1 MLMGIDVHGAPPLI
15 SASQRGGLPGEP
27 AAGLA
32 PLMRFTV
39 AIHLSASVN
48 RYRTRPVKDFRRLK
62 TAERRIAA
70 KLLSRRGELAR
81 RPRQLRWRV
90 LATFRLETVPQQPK
104 RATIRD
110 VAEATGLSPA
120 AVSYALRGIQT
131 SEETQQRVRHAAAEL
146 GYNVNRIARALAS
159 GRTGTVGL
167 LFGSLED
174 LWQQLLGVG
183 IGSALLA
190 RDHYALLVDAAGD
203 PERQLLL
210 AQQLRDQRVDGL
222 IVHPLDPSDERWS
235 PLADSLPI
243 VSIGD
248 ALHAGQAAGEVLFD
262 NRTGVTL
269 ALEHLHK
276 LGHRQIGVLTP
287 TQPSTPDRPADI
299 HVTAEAE
306 RLSLDVSII
315 SSPPALTAA
324 TEVVREVLA
333 KTDRPTA
340 LFCFADSIAYGA
352 YAAARELGLHIPGE
366 VSVAGYDDH
375 PMSALLTPALTTMDW
390 DTDRIVR
397 AAVRLILAAI
407 ERKPHRRRIVQPPH
421 LRERGSTGRPAS
433 VPAP

>member
-1 MLMGIDVHGAPPLI
+1 M
-15 SASQRGGLPGEP
+15 
-27 AAGLA
+27 
-32 PLMRFTV
+32 
-39 AIHLSASVN
+39 
-48 RYRTRPVKDFRRLK
+48 
-62 TAERRIAA
+62 
-70 KLLSRRGELAR
+70 
-81 RPRQLRWRV
+81 
-90 LATFRLETVPQQPK
+90 PQQPK

-235 PLADSLPI
+235 ALADSLPI

-269 ALEHLHK
+269 ALEHLHR

-352 YAAARELGLHIPGE
+352 YAAARELGLHIPDE

-407 ERKPHRRRIVQPPH
+407 ERKPHRRRTVQPPH

>member
-1 MLMGIDVHGAPPLI
+1 
-15 SASQRGGLPGEP
+15 
-27 AAGLA
+27 
-32 PLMRFTV
+32 
-39 AIHLSASVN
+39 
-48 RYRTRPVKDFRRLK
+48 
-62 TAERRIAA
+62 
-70 KLLSRRGELAR
+70 
-81 RPRQLRWRV
+81 
-90 LATFRLETVPQQPK
+90 VPQQRK

-131 SEETQQRVRHAAAEL
+131 SGETQERVRRAADEL
-146 GYNVNRIARALAS
+146 GYNVDRIARALAS

-203 PERQLLL
+203 PERQVLL

-222 IVHPLDPSDERWS
+222 IVHPLDPSDERW
-235 PLADSLPI
+235 PELAESLPI

-248 ALHAGQAAGEVLFD
+248 ALRGGRAAGEVVFD
-262 NRTGVTL
+262 NRAGVTL
-269 ALEHLHK
+269 ALEHLCK

-287 TQPSTPDRPADI
+287 TQQSTPDRPADL

-306 RLSLDVSII
+306 RLGLEVSII
-315 SSPPALTAA
+315 VSPPVLAAA
-324 TEVVREVLA
+324 TEAAHKVLA
-333 KTDRPTA
+333 APDRPTA

-352 YAAARELGLHIPGE
+352 YAAARELGLRIPDE
-366 VSVAGYDDH
+366 VSISGYDDH

-390 DTDRIVR
+390 SIGQIVR
-397 AAVRLILAAI
+397 ASVRVILAAI
-407 ERKPHRRRIVQPPH
+407 EHKPYRRRTVQPPH
-421 LRERGSTGRPAS
+421 LRERGSTGPPPAS
-433 VPAP
+433 GPG